1 MSDDAKVQQA
11 ISMVN
16 DTFVK
21 EFELSAA
28 QVVPEARLRED
39 LGLDSLDAVDLLV
52 ALEKSLNTR
61 IPEETARSMKTVG
74 DIHAFIRTVAAQA

>member
-1 MSDDAKVQQA
+1 MSDDARVQQA
-11 ISMVN
+11 ISLVN

-21 EFELSAA
+21 EFELAAA

-61 IPEETARSMKTVG
+61 IPEETARAMKTVG
-74 DIHAFIRTVAAQA
+74 DIHAFIRTAV